1 MNAKPR
7 HTPNWNDWRE
17 AIAAHFEKAL
27 LTGAGSTPPEQ
38 EDIHR
43 FRAALKFA
51 RALLRLAPPT
61 LSVEARQLRREL
73 GKTAQRLA
81 RIRDHYI
88 FLETLHSLGKPKF
101 DHPST
106 VLKGKSAASL
116 LGARIRLTELQK
128 QFDRLALPENDID
141 QLLQAH
147 KRCKKRAHRLKPHHW
162 KTASASAIHAY
173 RSVLVVLS
181 CQSIFL
187 NDLTGHP
194 RKSRLTKLDRIRGY
208 LGEFND
214 LDRFLALAKTKR
226 FKALLKDD
234 VSVLSRARSR
244 QSALRGRLAKLI

>member
-17 AIAAHFEKAL
+17 AITAHFEKAL
-27 LTGAGSTPPEQ
+27 LAGAGSTPPEQ

-61 LSVEARQLRREL
+61 LSVDARQLRREL

-116 LGARIRLTELQK
+116 FGARIRLTGLQRE
-128 QFDRLALPENDID
+128 FDRLALPENDID
-141 QLLQAH
+141 QLLQAYRH
-147 KRCKKRAHRLKPHHW
+147 CKKRARQLKPHDW
-162 KTASASAIHAY
+162 KSASASAIHAY
-173 RSVLVVLS
+173 RSALVALS
-181 CQSIFL
+181 CQAIFL
-187 NDLTGHP
+187 NDITGRP
-194 RKSRLTKLDRIRGY
+194 RKARLTKLDRVRGY

-214 LDRFLALAKTKR
+214 LTRFLDLSKTKR
-226 FKALLKDD
+226 FQPLLKHDA
-234 VSVLSRARSR
+234 SVLSRARGR
-244 QSALRGRLAKLI
+244 QSALRGRLARLA

>member
-7 HTPNWNDWRE
+7 QPLNWNAWRE
-17 AIAAHFEKAL
+17 AIAAQFEKAL
-27 LTGAGSTPPEQ
+27 LAGAGSTPPEQ

-51 RALLRLAPPT
+51 RALLRLAPST
-61 LSVEARQLRREL
+61 LSIEADQLLREL

-81 RIRDHYI
+81 RIRDHYV
-88 FLETLHSLGKPKF
+88 FLETLYSLGKPTF
-101 DHPST
+101 GNPSPL
-106 VLKGKSAASL
+106 LKGKSAVSL

-141 QLLQAH
+141 ELLQAH
-147 KRCKKRAHRLKPHHW
+147 RRCKKRARRRKPNHW

-173 RSVLVVLS
+173 RSALVVLS
-181 CQSIFL
+181 CQAVFL
-187 NDLTGHP
+187 NNLTGRP
-194 RKSRLTKLDRIRGY
+194 RKSRLTKLGRLRSY

-226 FKALLKDD
+226 FEPLLKQDA
-234 VSVLSRARSR
+234 SLLSRARSR
-244 QSALRGRLAKLI
+244 QSALRGRLARLI

>member
-7 HTPNWNDWRE
+7 HSPTWNDWRE
-17 AIAAHFEKAL
+17 AIVAQFEKAL
-27 LTGAGSTPPEQ
+27 LAGTGSTPPQQ

-61 LSVEARQLRREL
+61 LLSNADQLRREL
-73 GKTAQRLA
+73 GKTAQKLA
-81 RIRDHYI
+81 RIREHYI

-101 DHPST
+101 DQPSPL
-106 VLKGKSAASL
+106 LKGKSAVSL

-128 QFDRLALPENDID
+128 QFDGMILPEDDID

-147 KRCKKRAHRLKPHHW
+147 KRCKKRARRLKPNHW

-173 RSVLVVLS
+173 RSALVVLS
-181 CQSIFL
+181 CQAAFL
-187 NDLTGHP
+187 NHLTGRP
-194 RKSRLTKLDRIRGY
+194 RKSRLTKLGRLRSY

-214 LDRFLALAKTKR
+214 LDRFLALSKTKR
-226 FKALLKDD
+226 FQPLLKHDA
-234 VSVLSRARSR
+234 SVLSRARGR
-244 QSALRGRLAKLI
+244 QSALRGRLARLA